1 MKLLPSRPAS
11 IGLLLFISLVVAACG
26 GGSSKTLP
34 PPLPPAVD
42 AVVATVAVG
51 PQPWGVAITP
61 DGTQAWVGNS
71 GNAAGGGTVS
81 VISLASRTV
90 TSTIVSR
97 AGAAD
102 VIFNAAGTRAYV
114 TNYFDQSIS
123 DIDTSNHSVVVNSAR
138 CGGPLAL
145 SREMFGNRIVFA
157 CDSYV
162 QSLDVTTL
170 AVSGTTC
177 IAVGDIV
184 ARASTSSWVYV
195 DKSANQLVQYDFNT
209 GGRTHPWGNTFA
221 DGLQT
226 LALSSDGQLGVAGST
241 AAGVL
246 TFLDMTNNTVLAT
259 LTIGGAP
266 RGIAFNP
273 SGTKVYAVDNTG
285 NRVVVVDVA
294 SRTVLSTLS
303 VGNGALRIAISP
315 DGRTAVVT
323 NNDDG
328 TVSIIALAP

>member
-1 MKLLPSRPAS
+1 MKFLHLRPAS
-11 IGLLLFISLVVAACG
+11 ARFLWFISLALAACG
-26 GGSSKTLP
+26 GGSGKTALAP
-34 PPLPPAVD
+34 PPPAAD
-42 AVVATVAVG
+42 MVVATVAVG

-71 GNAAGGGTVS
+71 GGTASGGTVS

-90 TSTIVSR
+90 TSTIVSG

-102 VIFNAAGTRAYV
+102 IVFNAAGTHAYV
-114 TNYFDQSIS
+114 TNYFAASIS
-123 DIDTSNHSVVVNSAR
+123 DITTSNQTIVSRDAGCN
-138 CGGPLAL
+138 GPLSF
-145 SREMFGNRIVFA
+145 SRVMSGDSIVYA
-157 CDSYV
+157 CDYDAKSMNTSTGATAGGSTS
-162 QSLDVTTL
+162 QT
-170 AVSGTTC
+170 
-177 IAVGDIV
+177 GDIV
-184 ARASTSSWVYV
+184 AIPNTSNWVLV
-195 DKSANQLVQYDFNT
+195 DRDFNLPAKLDLNT
-209 GGRTHPWGNTFA
+209 GLWSNPWGTTFA
-221 DGLQT
+221 AGLHS
-226 LALSSDGQLGVAGST
+226 LALSPDSLLAVAGST
-241 AAGVL
+241 GAGVL
-246 TFLDMTNNTVLAT
+246 TFLDVVNNTVIGT
-259 LTIGGAP
+259 MTIGGSP